1 MAKRKSLQESLK
13 EISELRRNPKDESTI
28 EKLHQALEDKRNHVV
43 AAAAGII
50 GEARIVEFEE
60 VLVQTFHR
68 FMVDPVKLDPG
79 CVAKAAIAEALYRM
93 DAYQEEL
100 FLQGVR
106 HIQLEP
112 VYGGREDTAAKL
124 RVASAMGL
132 VGMGFYDAMVE
143 LAHLLAD
150 SELDAR
156 MGAIRAIANSR
167 QDAGIPLLRY
177 KALMGDEDPR
187 VLLECFKALLAISP
201 EPSLAFVGGFL
212 EDGNVTVCE
221 AAAVALGESQ
231 LEGAF
236 EILKMGLEN
245 VLDSGLRRIEMLAMA
260 MLRDE
265 EAIEFLLTIL
275 AEEPQSTAE
284 DALFALEMYRD
295 ERAIWNR
302 VEKITSTRKDIK
314 LK

>member
-1 MAKRKSLQESLK
+1 MTKRKSLQESLK
-13 EISELRRNPKDESTI
+13 EISELRRNPFDESNI
-28 EKLHQALEDKRNHVV
+28 EKLHQALDDKRNHVV
-43 AAAAGII
+43 AAVAEIA
-50 GEARIVEFEE
+50 GEARMVELEQA
-60 VLVQTFHR
+60 LVEAFDR
-68 FMVDPVKLDPG
+68 FMLDPVKLDPG
-79 CVAKAAIAEALYRM
+79 CGAKAAIAEALYRM

-100 FLQGVR
+100 FLQGIR
-106 HIQLEP
+106 YIQLEP

-132 VGMGFYDAMVE
+132 VGMGYYGAMVE

-150 SELDAR
+150 IELDAR

-212 EDGNVTVCE
+212 EDENVAVCE

-236 EILKMGLEN
+236 ELLKTSLEN

-265 EAIEFLLTIL
+265 EAIEFLLTVL
-275 AEEPQSTAE
+275 AEESQSTAE

-295 ERAIWNR
+295 DRAIWNR
-302 VEKITSTRKDIK
+302 VEKIAATRNDIK